1 MIDTDCKGS
10 CNPTTMRLQPQW
22 PPETCENLAW
32 FSLISL
38 YGRIYVCDKDSYY
51 IFYRQEATL
60 NKSVGEGKIFYQPDE
75 VDDFDEEDPDD
86 DLDI

>member
-1 MIDTDCKGS
+1 VIGTDCIGS
-10 CNPTTMRLQPQW
+10 CNPITILLRPRRS
-22 PPETCENLAW
+22 PRK
-32 FSLISL
+32 FSTVQFP
-38 YGRIYVCDKDSYY
+38 YTVEYVWNKDNNY